1 MQWMKVISKPLTKKQ
16 VESLLQEGDSI
27 TDIFSATYTIGHDF
41 VDIETCDIGK
51 SFNDISDTETYSNCI
66 FYLDWAIDYIES
78 VISVLEEEVSLEEYY
93 EE

>member
-1 MQWMKVISKPLTKKQ
+1 MTYAKIIKLKRALEKV
-16 VESLLQEGDSI
+16 VEVNSDL
-27 TDIFSATYTIGHDF
+27 
-41 VDIETCDIGK
+41 
-51 SFNDISDTETYSNCI
+51 SFDDISDMETYSNCI

>member
-1 MQWMKVISKPLTKKQ
+1 MTYAKIIKLKRALEKV
-16 VESLLQEGDSI
+16 VEVNSDL
-27 TDIFSATYTIGHDF
+27 
-41 VDIETCDIGK
+41 